1 MTLEWDSWTLG
12 ESRYLPALAGWHE
25 SLFTIGNGRLATRGS
40 FEEPRTGERRATF
53 VSGLF
58 VHPEGDTAV
67 LGAVPDWTRVD
78 LTVDGVPFT
87 LDVPPAGYQR
97 TLSLADGVLTR
108 TVLWRGPETGLAR
121 IRFRRVLPLDRPDLA
136 ALEVRIE
143 AKTAPIAVTVETG
156 IDATV
161 GGPTRPAWVPG
172 AHRGDPSNLT
182 ASYRSIDGVHDLDV
196 SARLVAPGPVAFLD
210 DRAHPRWRVALNLDT
225 GEAATITKTLSY
237 RSSRDGDAPPP
248 IPGTGFDEIAAGSN
262 RAWSQR
268 WRQCSIEIDGD
279 PEAERA
285 LRFAAFQLLAAAPGN
300 AAGAGIGAKL
310 MSGFGYRHHVF
321 WDTDV
326 FVVPYLS
333 VTNPDLAANHL
344 AYRYRGLDGARRK
357 AAGFGRQGAFYAW
370 ESADSGDEATPAW
383 TRPPHGEPVR
393 ILTGELQ
400 EHITADVAWAAHHYW
415 RWSGDDAFM
424 TAAGAEMIVEGARYW
439 ASRVEVNDSG
449 AHINGVIGPDEYHIE
464 VDDNHF
470 TNRMARWQLR
480 RAAAVVRWL
489 AAEHPGAHHRLV
501 TKLGIDTGEAARFDR
516 LAGQL
521 VLGAQRHGVWE
532 QFSGFFALDA
542 VDLEAF
548 TPRTRS
554 MYDLLGESR
563 LQKVDVIKQPDV
575 LMALAML
582 PAARRDPVVARA
594 NWDYYAPRCDHGSS
608 LSLTVHA
615 GLAARLGEPEV
626 GYRLFRRA
634 MGIDLQDSMGN
645 GADGLHAAT
654 LGGLLQA
661 TLFGFAGLGLGR
673 SGPVTSGR
681 LPEHWRAVD
690 FTVLWRGRPLDMEV
704 TR

>member
-1 MTLEWDSWTLG
+1 MTLEWDAWTLG
-12 ESRYLPALAGWHE
+12 ESRYLPALAGWRE

-58 VHPEGDTAV
+58 VHPEDDTAV

-87 LDVPPAGYQR
+87 LDMPPAGYLR
-97 TLSLADGVLTR
+97 TLSLSDGVLTR
-108 TVLWRGPETGLAR
+108 TVLWRGPDTGLAR
-121 IRFRRVLPLDRPDLA
+121 IRFRRVVPLDQPHIA

-143 AKTAPIAVTVETG
+143 AMTAPIAVTVETG
-156 IDATV
+156 IDATM
-161 GGPTRPAWVPG
+161 GSPTRPAWVPV
-172 AHRGDPSNLT
+172 AHLGDPSNLT
-182 ASYRSIDGVHDLDV
+182 ARYHSIDDAHDLEV
-196 SARLVAPGPVAFLD
+196 SARLVAPVPVTFLD
-210 DRAHPRWRVALNLDT
+210 DRSHPRWRTMLNLDT
-225 GEAATITKTLSY
+225 GESATITKTVSY
-237 RSSRDGDAPPP
+237 RSSRDGDTPPP
-248 IPGTGFDEIAAGSN
+248 RLGAGFDEIAAGSH

-268 WRQCSIEIDGD
+268 WRRCNIEVGGD

-285 LRFAAFQLLAAAPGN
+285 LRFAAFQLLAAAPGDD
-300 AAGAGIGAKL
+300 AGAGIGAKL

-326 FVVPYLS
+326 FVVPYLT
-333 VTNPDLAANHL
+333 VTHPDLAANHF

-357 AAGFGRQGAFYAW
+357 AAGFGRAGAFYAW
-370 ESADSGDEATPAW
+370 ESADSGDEVTPAW

-424 TAAGAEMIVEGARYW
+424 ASSGAEMIVEGARYW
-439 ASRVEVNDSG
+439 ASRVDVNDRG
-449 AHINGVIGPDEYHIE
+449 AHINGVIGPDEYHIG

-470 TNRMARWQLR
+470 TNRMAAWQLR

-489 AAEHPGAHHRLV
+489 TAKYPEAHHRLV
-501 TKLGIDTGEAARFDR
+501 SKLGIDPGEANGFDG

-521 VLGAQRHGVWE
+521 ALGSQRQGVWE
-532 QFSGFFALDA
+532 QFSGFFSLDA
-542 VDLEAF
+542 VDLGAF
-548 TPRTRS
+548 APRTRS

-582 PAARRDPVVARA
+582 PAAMRDPDVARA

-615 GLAARLGEPEV
+615 GLAARLGEPEEA
-626 GYRLFRRA
+626 YRLLRRA
-634 MGIDLQDSMGN
+634 MGIDLEDSMGN
-645 GADGLHAAT
+645 AADGLHAAT

-661 TLFGFAGLGLGR
+661 TLFGFAGLDLGR
-673 SGPVTSGR
+673 AGPVTSAR
-681 LPEHWRAVD
+681 LPEHWRTVG
-690 FTVLWRGRPLDMEV
+690 FTVSWRGRLHDMEV